1 MSRRSEP
8 AVVEPRRWFR
18 RRWVRRAALAGAV
31 IVVLAVG
38 APFAF
43 IHFVEKKAPPK
54 LALTPTAASGA
65 AAPAG
70 DAASVSGTYH
80 VTTGS
85 LVGYRVD
92 EILVGQKTTAVGRTS
107 EVTGSVSVDGT
118 AVPKA
123 TFTAQMASVV
133 SDQSGRNAQFRGR
146 IMDTSTYPTATFTLT
161 HPITLEEI
169 PAVGAVTS
177 AQATG
182 NLTLRGKT
190 RPVTFTIDAERTTS
204 GVEVQ
209 GDIPVLFSNWDIP
222 NPSFGPIDTQDHG
235 TMEFL
240 LQLAQGT
247 ATASA
252 TRDAGRH
259 RRRRGGGF
267 APITVPSTTV
277 PPLSL
282 SGGS

>member
-1 MSRRSEP
+1 MAA
-8 AVVEPRRWFR
+8 AVV
-18 RRWVRRAALAGAV
+18 
-31 IVVLAVG
+31 VVLAVG

-54 LALTPTAASGA
+54 LALTPTVASGA

-80 VTTGS
+80 VSAGS

-107 EVTGSVSVDGT
+107 EVTGTVSVDGT
-118 AVPKA
+118 SVPTA

-146 IMDTSTYPTATFTLT
+146 IMDTATYPTATFTLT
-161 HPITLEEI
+161 HPIALADI
-169 PAVGAVTS
+169 PAVGAITS
-177 AQATG
+177 ARATG
-182 NLTLRGKT
+182 TLTLRGKT
-190 RPVTFTIDAERTTS
+190 RSVTFTLSAERTAS

-209 GDIPVLFSNWDIP
+209 GDIPVLFSAWDIP
-222 NPSFGPIDTQDHG
+222 NPSFGPIDTQNHG

-240 LQLAQGT
+240 LHLTQGT
-247 ATASA
+247 ATAGA
-252 TRDAGRH
+252 TTPTTALLAGGS
-259 RRRRGGGF
+259 GGGF

>member
-1 MSRRSEP
+1 
-8 AVVEPRRWFR
+8 
-18 RRWVRRAALAGAV
+18 
-31 IVVLAVG
+31 
-38 APFAF
+38 
-43 IHFVEKKAPPK
+43 
-54 LALTPTAASGA
+54 
-65 AAPAG
+65 
-70 DAASVSGTYH
+70 
-80 VTTGS
+80 
-85 LVGYRVD
+85 
-92 EILVGQKTTAVGRTS
+92 
-107 EVTGSVSVDGT
+107 
-118 AVPKA
+118 
-123 TFTAQMASVV
+123 VV

-161 HPITLEEI
+161 HPITLDEI

-177 AQATG
+177 AKATG
-182 NLTLRGKT
+182 DLTLRGKT
-190 RPVTFTIDAERTTS
+190 RSVTFTIDAERTAS

-247 ATASA
+247 ASASA
-252 TRDAGRH
+252 TPMTTSTVPAGGS
-259 RRRRGGGF
+259 GGGF